1 MSDFQNFK
9 AFIPFVNRPDLL
21 EKAVASMMELS
32 PHLSIID
39 NSQDGLDPAKWPC
52 PIIRPSVPLQ
62 VSQTLNFIFRLT
74 REAGCGIC
82 VYMHGDGAAQP
93 GTCLELVEKAKQ
105 ATLEGR
111 KWGLIFTLYDI
122 LFALNM
128 DLLKRVGDWDVNIPW
143 YKADQDYYRRI
154 TLAGLECVEGG
165 MGDRVS
171 HFSSATI
178 RSDERLNFLNSI
190 NHHLAHQFYLAK
202 WGGECGEE
210 LWTVPFNRPDLFKDA
225 RLGG

>member
-52 PIIRPSVPLQ
+52 PVIRPSVPLQ

-93 GTCLELVEKAKQ
+93 GVGLELLEMAQQ
-105 ATLEGR
+105 ATISGR
-111 KWGLIFTLYDI
+111 NWGLIFTLYDI

-128 DLLKRVGDWDVNIPW
+128 DLLKRVGEWDVNLPW
-143 YKADQDYYRRI
+143 YEADLDFYWR
-154 TLAGLECVEGG
+154 TKLAGLELMEGG
-165 MGDRVS
+165 MTDRIQ

-178 RSDERLNFLNSI
+178 RSDVKLNFLNGI
-190 NHHLAHQFYLAK
+190 MHPLATQYFLQK
-202 WGGECGEE
+202 WGSKEE
-210 LWTVPFNRPDLFKDA
+210 DKRFRVAFSRPDLFPPVV
-225 RLGG
+225 GG